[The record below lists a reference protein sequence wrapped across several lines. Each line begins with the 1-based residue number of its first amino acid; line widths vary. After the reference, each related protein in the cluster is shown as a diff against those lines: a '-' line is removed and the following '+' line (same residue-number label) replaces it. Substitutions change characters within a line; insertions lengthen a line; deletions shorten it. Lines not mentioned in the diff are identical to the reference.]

1 MAKRIAAPLRWYPLR
16 DAAPLL
22 GVSVGARRKLL
33 ERRAVKATDGGVEAN
48 VDGVKA
54 RKFANRW
61 RSRWGPRGRSDRDAT
76 ERDAVILCERQDG
89 DGPGW
94 GKPQT

>member
-1 MAKRIAAPLRWYPLR
+1 MAKRIAAPLRWYALR

-22 GVSVGARRKLL
+22 GVSVGALRKLL
-33 ERRAVKATDGGVEAN
+33 ERRAIRAADGGVEAH

-61 RSRWGPRGRSDRDAT
+61 RVSLGPAWT
-76 ERDAVILCERQDG
+76 E
-89 DGPGW
+89 
-94 GKPQT
+94 